1 MNPHLHP
8 SQEGKLQTLL
18 EMKLPSSEGLGVGFS
33 ELTAHDQ
40 FNMKKPL
47 LKTNRWLLL
56 ILAIPVVVLAWDYE
70 GHRLVNELALL
81 TLPKDFPPFVH
92 SPKAKERI
100 VFLSG
105 EPDRWRNSQ
114 DLPFRHATSPD
125 HYIDLEELADYGV
138 TASNLSHFRFEFA
151 GQLATGRASNS
162 RKFPAIDP
170 NKDPARTRSLIGFL
184 PWTITESYSKLKS
197 AFSYLRVY
205 EELGTPDEI
214 ENARQNVLY
223 LMGVMGHFVGDAA
236 QPLHTT
242 KHFNG
247 WFGANPH
254 GYTTNRT
261 LHSWIDG
268 GFFQKAGLDRAS
280 ELQERLRPAQL
291 LASNTAAEKPEDI
304 FPEVMRFILDQ
315 HRLVEPLYQLEKEG
329 KLSGEGE
336 AGLQGREFLR
346 GQVIKAGQMLGDLWY
361 SAWKQAGPDTY
372 LREHLLRRKAGKS
385 D

>member
-1 MNPHLHP
+1 VRGQAQRNPALVARPEGAAHAKAPSPLRSAGALHRV
-8 SQEGKLQTLL
+8 LRAAW
-18 EMKLPSSEGLGVGFS
+18 FI
-33 ELTAHDQ
+33 
-40 FNMKKPL
+40 PL
-47 LKTNRWLLL
+47 
-56 ILAIPVVVLAWDYE
+56 VVLAWDYD

-81 TLPKDFPPFVH
+81 TLPKDFPQFVH
-92 SPKAKERI
+92 SPSAKERI

-114 DLPFRHATSPD
+114 DLPFRHASSPD
-125 HYIDLEELADYGV
+125 HFLDLEELTDYGL
-138 TASNLSHFRFEFA
+138 TASTVSHFRYEFT
-151 GQLATGRASNS
+151 GQLAAGRAGSA
-162 RKFPAIDP
+162 RKFPASDP
-170 NKDPARTRSLIGFL
+170 AKDPARTRSLIGFL

-197 AFSYLRVY
+197 AFSYWRVY
-205 EELGTPDEI
+205 EELGTSEEI

-247 WFGANPH
+247 WVGRNPQ

-261 LHSWIDG
+261 FHSWIDG

-280 ELQERLRPAQL
+280 ELRARLRPAQL
-291 LASNTAAEKPEDI
+291 FGKAEASAKPENI
-304 FPEVMRFILDQ
+304 FPEVMNFILEQ
-315 HRLVEPLYQLEKEG
+315 HQLVEPLYRLEKEG
-329 KLSGEGE
+329 QLSGDGKIGLEG
-336 AGLQGREFLR
+336 GEFLR

-372 LREHLLRRKAGKS
+372 LREHLLRRGRGKGN
-385 D
+385 

>member
-1 MNPHLHP
+1 MCQARGAARRDGLA
-8 SQEGKLQTLL
+8 
-18 EMKLPSSEGLGVGFS
+18 LPAIGSWAECVGLKPR
-33 ELTAHDQ
+33 ELSKNHG
-40 FNMKKPL
+40 
-47 LKTNRWLLL
+47 RLLL
-56 ILAIPVVVLAWDYE
+56 VLIVPVAALAWDYE

-81 TLPKDFPPFVH
+81 SLPRDFPQFVH
-92 SPKAKERI
+92 SPGARERI
-100 VFLSG
+100 LFLSG

-114 DLPFRHATSPD
+114 DLPFRHASSPD
-125 HYIDLEELADYGV
+125 HYLDIEELADYGL
-138 TASNLSHFRFEFA
+138 TASTLSHFRYEFTE
-151 GQLATGRASNS
+151 QLAAGRAANA
-162 RKFPAIDP
+162 RKFPTIDP
-170 NKDPARTRSLIGFL
+170 SKDPARTRALIGFL

-205 EELGTPDEI
+205 EELGTPEEI

-247 WFGANPH
+247 WVGRNPQ

-261 LHSWIDG
+261 FHSWIDG

-280 ELQERLRPAQL
+280 EFQGRLRPAQL
-291 LASNTAAEKPEDI
+291 LGADAAAAKPEDI
-304 FPEVMRFILDQ
+304 FPDVIRFIQGQ

-329 KLSGEGE
+329 KLSGEGK
-336 AGLQGREFLR
+336 AGLEGREFLR

-372 LREHLLRRKAGKS
+372 LREHLQRRKQGKS
-385 D
+385 N